1 MTPVIVLVSG
11 IFAVAAVIGLIDL
24 FVHAVCA
31 GARSLRSPHDLEA
44 QEPRNLT
51 PAQGIT
57 A

>member
-1 MTPVIVLVSG
+1 MTPVIILVSG
-11 IFAVAAVIGLIDL
+11 IFAVAAVIGVIDL

-44 QEPRNLT
+44 QEPR
-51 PAQGIT
+51 PAPPQGIT

>member
-1 MTPVIVLVSG
+1 MTPVIILVSG
-11 IFAVAAVIGLIDL
+11 IFAVAAVIGVIDL

-44 QEPRNLT
+44 QEPR
-51 PAQGIT
+51 PAPPPQSIT